1 MKILAINHITIN
13 VKDLE
18 KTKAFFAD
26 VFKLPEAGFVDM
38 GDHTLTYYQLTP
50 DTRLELIN
58 YLTEQKTADITETDL
73 CTYRHFCLETDNL
86 EGFAADCRAAGV
98 PIRKEPGWVENLQCS
113 TMLITDPNGVEI
125 EIIQK

>member
-18 KTKAFFAD
+18 KTKAFCAD
-26 VFKLPEAGFVDM
+26 VLKLPEAGFVHM

-50 DTRLELIN
+50 DTRLELID
-58 YLTEQKTADITETDL
+58 YLTEQKTASVTETDL
-73 CTYRHFCLETDNL
+73 CIYRHFCLETDDL
-86 EGFAADCRAAGV
+86 EGVASDCRAAGV
-98 PIRKEPGWVENLQCS
+98 PIRKAPGWVENLQCS

>member
-26 VFKLPEAGFVDM
+26 VLKLPEAGFVDM

-73 CTYRHFCLETDNL
+73 CTYRHS
-86 EGFAADCRAAGV
+86 
-98 PIRKEPGWVENLQCS
+98 IR
-113 TMLITDPNGVEI
+113 TT
-125 EIIQK
+125 

>member
-13 VKDLE
+13 VCDLE
-18 KTKAFFAD
+18 KSKAFCTD
-26 VFKLPEAGFVDM
+26 VLRLPYAGFVDM

-50 DTRLELIN
+50 DTRLELIH
-58 YLTEQKTADITETDL
+58 YLTEQNTASVTETTL
-73 CTYRHFCLETDNL
+73 GIYRHFCVETDDL

-113 TMLITDPNGVEI
+113 TMLIVDPNGVEI

>member
-1 MKILAINHITIN
+1 MNILAINHITIN

-18 KTKAFFAD
+18 KTKAFFAS
-26 VFKLPEAGFVDM
+26 VLKLPEAGFVDM

-58 YLTEQKTADITETDL
+58 YLTPQQEASVTETDL
-73 CTYRHFCLETDNL
+73 CIYRHFCLETDDI
-86 EGFAADCRAAGV
+86 ESVAADCRAAGV
-98 PIRKEPGWVENLQCS
+98 PIRKEPGWVEKLACS

>member
-18 KTKAFFAD
+18 KSKAFCSD
-26 VFKLPEAGFVDM
+26 VLGLPEAGFVHM

-50 DTRLELIN
+50 DTRLELID
-58 YLTEQKTADITETDL
+58 YLTPQSEAAVKETDL
-73 CTYRHFCLETDNL
+73 GIYRHFCLETDDL
-86 EGFAADCRAAGV
+86 EGFAAVCRANGV
-98 PIRKEPGWVENLQCS
+98 PITKEPGWVENLQCY

-125 EIIQK
+125 EIIRK